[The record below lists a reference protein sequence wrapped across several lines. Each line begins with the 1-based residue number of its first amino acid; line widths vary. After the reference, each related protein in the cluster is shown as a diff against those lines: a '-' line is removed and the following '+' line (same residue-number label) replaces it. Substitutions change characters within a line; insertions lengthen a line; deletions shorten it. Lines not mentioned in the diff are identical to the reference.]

1 MPTGLY
7 FTSDWAYRD
16 IDGDYQ
22 IVGRQDDIIRIKGV
36 WIQVPEIESSIA
48 VSWGSFHKLYFRCDF
63 FSQKKSEKIEN
74 VSYIRLEKDFT
85 DSRDSKFN
93 SY

>member
-1 MPTGLY
+1 MKLNLHKLLHYLLGLY
-7 FTSDWAYRD
+7 YTRDWVYRD

-48 VSWGSFHKLYFRCDF
+48 VGVYTLPTCITYPLHVQLS
-63 FSQKKSEKIEN
+63 
-74 VSYIRLEKDFT
+74 
-85 DSRDSKFN
+85 
-93 SY
+93 

>member
-48 VSWGSFHKLYFRCDF
+48 VS
-63 FSQKKSEKIEN
+63 
-74 VSYIRLEKDFT
+74 
-85 DSRDSKFN
+85 
-93 SY
+93 